1 MPGLGR
7 VVYNFWLLAPTKS
20 NKMISTATAMPVALY
35 RFAFR
40 PSQPRTCHS
49 VPDAPMFGD
58 GDSSRDDRIR
68 TSEWTYGLPPAPPSS
83 KDRTPVQRQRFSKPP
98 VTRGGTM
105 AEVAQKLFFISA
117 MFMIG
122 YSIMHVH

>member
-7 VVYNFWLLAPTKS
+7 VVYILGLLALTKS
-20 NKMISTATAMPVALY
+20 NKMISTATAMPVPLY
-35 RFAFR
+35 QFACR
-40 PSQPRTCHS
+40 SSQPRTCHS
-49 VPDAPMFGD
+49 VPGAPVFGD
-58 GDSSRDDRIR
+58 GDSSRDRIR
-68 TSEWTYGLPPAPPSS
+68 TSEWTYSLSPAPPPS
-83 KDRTPVQRQRFSKPP
+83 KDKTPVQRQRFSKPP
-98 VTRGGTM
+98 ATRRETM